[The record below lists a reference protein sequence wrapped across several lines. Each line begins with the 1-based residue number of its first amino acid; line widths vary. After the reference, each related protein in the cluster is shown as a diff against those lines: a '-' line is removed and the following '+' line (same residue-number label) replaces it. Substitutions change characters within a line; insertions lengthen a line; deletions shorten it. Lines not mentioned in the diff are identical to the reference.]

1 MKYAEFFQDH
11 PLMLVVTD
19 LRGRIVECSPL
30 AEDAFR
36 LVKKTLMQE
45 YFYETDALKVM
56 EILQSCEPIVG
67 ETFRI
72 EVQEGVVRHVRCT
85 VRTNG
90 DRLTWSFQDIQALV
104 ETQQRL
110 QTLKML
116 PKEYGHEINN
126 FLTVI
131 GSAAEG
137 IKMDATEP
145 LLLEDA
151 EAILSM
157 TERAAVLT
165 RRFMHLG
172 RKSLLPSEIV
182 SVAEMLELERDRL
195 ERLIGQAFRHI
206 NIHDDDASVYASQYV
221 LRNIWM
227 AVALCFE
234 NKDCSVDVSVQ
245 HVSYHFASKVL
256 GLPSGTYVVM
266 SVFEAGFPH
275 SASTVLSTRQLV
287 NRELDDLQG
296 AWEGLTRSRGGLCQH
311 ESEDGRL
318 CVSLFLPWVR
328 KI

>member
-1 MKYAEFFQDH
+1 MNYAALFQNH
-11 PLMLVVTD
+11 PLLLVVTD
-19 LRGRIVECSPL
+19 LRGRIVEYSPL
-30 AEDAFR
+30 AEETFH
-36 LVKKTLMQE
+36 LVRKTLMQE
-45 YFYETDALKVM
+45 YFYEKDALKVM

-67 ETFRI
+67 EALRI
-72 EVQEGVVRHVRCT
+72 EVQEGVVLHVRCT
-85 VRTNG
+85 VRTSG
-90 DRLTWSFQDIQALV
+90 DRLAWSFENIQDLV
-104 ETQQRL
+104 ESQHRL
-110 QTLKML
+110 QSLKML

-172 RKSLLPSEIV
+172 RKSLLPSKIV
-182 SVAEMLELERDRL
+182 SVAEILELECERL
-195 ERLIGQAFRHI
+195 ERLIGQSFQQI
-206 NIHDDDASVYASQYV
+206 KIEDDDASVYASQYV

-227 AVALCFE
+227 AVAFCFE
-234 NKDCSVDVSVQ
+234 NKACAVNVAVQ
-245 HVSYHFASKVL
+245 EVSYHFASNVL

-266 SVFEAGFPH
+266 SVFETGFPH

-287 NRELDDLQG
+287 TRELDDLQG

-328 KI
+328 KV